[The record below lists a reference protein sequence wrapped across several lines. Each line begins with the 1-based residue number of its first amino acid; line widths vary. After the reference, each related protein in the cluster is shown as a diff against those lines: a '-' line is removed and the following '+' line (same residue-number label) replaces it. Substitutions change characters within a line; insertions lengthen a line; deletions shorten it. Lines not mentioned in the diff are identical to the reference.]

1 MDALLPNDQLNIYYD
16 RFGLSL
22 SELDMDGVELIPQTM
37 APFPW
42 HFGGQRYQN
51 LFVHAEQCEYWCKE
65 FNLRMCFDISH
76 SRLMSNHFGVDFYE
90 FAEKLAPLT
99 GHLHLGDALGVNGE
113 GLQIGD
119 GDIDFKKLGIILCC
133 NHALL
138 RTGITKSGR
147 LAPVAD
153 VARAMGHA
161 GQSPALPDWVA
172 GWVGGDQA
180 RPWPPM
186 QDGTSS
192 P

>member
-1 MDALLPNDQLNIYYD
+1 MYPYLRLASVMMTERAKPRLALFDTHAMAMRCLPNDLDGFFEMNNGRILTLYD
-16 RFGLSL
+16 LGRFALSVRIGLWDVLRREGWGLVVAGASVRYRARITGLQRFGL
-22 SELDMDGVELIPQTM
+22 QTRLLGWDEK
-37 APFPW
+37 F
-42 HFGGQRYQN
+42 FYI
-51 LFVHAEQCEYWCKE
+51 EQAMW
-65 FNLRMCFDISH
+65 R
-76 SRLMSNHFGVDFYE
+76 
-90 FAEKLAPLT
+90 
-99 GHLHLGDALGVNGE
+99 GE
-113 GLQIGD
+113 T
-119 GDIDFKKLGIILCC
+119 CC

-147 LAPVAD
+147 LAPVVD

-186 QDGTSS
+186 QDGASS